1 MKPKPN
7 DSTTIIDHSNEPP
20 YWPQLTVSGL
30 FRFPL
35 SLLRNEPPKSSLSGS
50 HLSAYWQ
57 PLVLLVL
64 TPTPPWDPLYP
75 SPPQPQPKLVMV
87 LSLQEVARVNGLV
100 KVEVT
105 YSLNKHSQMFDWGS
119 ILLIFHLY

>member
-1 MKPKPN
+1 MKAKPN
-7 DSTTIIDHSNEPP
+7 DSTTIIDHSNEPPP

-35 SLLRNEPPKSSLSGS
+35 SLLRNEPPKSNLSGS

-57 PLVLLVL
+57 PLVLLLL

-75 SPPQPQPKLVMV
+75 LPPWPKLMV
-87 LSLQEVARVNGLV
+87 LSLQEVGQSEWLSQGRCHL
-100 KVEVT
+100 
-105 YSLNKHSQMFDWGS
+105 LIKHSQMFDWGS